1 MDNIFLQFALVLSLS
16 CFLGYFVHKLKLPL
30 IIAYLVCGVLLAVV
44 GQFDPKSL
52 GIFKVLPDLGIA
64 FVLFLIG
71 MELDLREIR
80 SLGKPIIIVS
90 LSQVIIS
97 TLAGFALSGFFGFS
111 QTSSLLMGLGLG
123 FSSTIVVVQLLLEKR
138 DLTSL
143 YGKLSLGILLIEDL
157 IAIVALMFISIGT
170 IGGGLSVAGLMPVA
184 WLIAKAVFLFIL
196 TFIASKYVLVRIF
209 DSVAS
214 SMELLFLTAITWCFL
229 FSALAVMTGFSVVIG
244 AFLAGV
250 ALASSPYHL
259 QIQGKVKP
267 LRDFFVAMFFIYLG
281 SEVVLA
287 DIYSV
292 WYVILI
298 FTFFAIVFKPLVFLL
313 VLGMFGFRKHTLFQT
328 SLNLSQIS
336 EFSLIILLLGVEMGI
351 VPRVTLSV
359 MAPVTVISII
369 ISAVFIS
376 NSKRIYSFLSPILPF
391 FEHKTNIHYMEA
403 KMLDDLED
411 HVVVIGAHRLGRPVI
426 EFLSKNNIPFVVM
439 DFNPHIVEELKKK
452 NYRVLYGD
460 AGDTEMLENLK
471 LENAKLIISTARDM
485 DDNEVLLDECRK
497 KKVRAKIIAR
507 AIDSSHAKALKALG
521 ADYIIS
527 PEQVSGE
534 YLVSQ
539 LKSHWP
545 HNNFSGMN

>member
-71 MELDLREIR
+71 MELDLREIK

-97 TLAGFALSGFFGFS
+97 TLAGFALSGLFGFS

-143 YGKLSLGILLIEDL
+143 YGKLSLGILLVEDL
-157 IAIVALMFISIGT
+157 IAIVALMFISIGSA
-170 IGGGLSVAGLMPVA
+170 GSDLHLAGLLPVG
-184 WLIAKAVFLFIL
+184 WLLVKAVFLFIL
-196 TFIASKYVLVRIF
+196 TIVSSRYLLGKIF

-214 SMELLFLTAITWCFL
+214 SVELLFLTAITWCFL
-229 FSALAVMTGFSVVIG
+229 FAALALFTGFSVVIG

-250 ALASSPYHL
+250 ALATSPYHL

-281 SEVVLA
+281 SEVVLT

-292 WYVILI
+292 WHVIII
-298 FTFFAIVFKPLVFLL
+298 FTLFAIAFKPLVFLL

-336 EFSLIILLLGVEMGI
+336 EFSLIILLVGVEMGL

-369 ISAVFIS
+369 ISAALIS
-376 NSKRIYSFLSPILPF
+376 NSKKLYYFLSPVLPF
-391 FEHKTNIHYMEA
+391 FEHKTKIHYMEA
-403 KMLDDLED
+403 KMLNDLED
-411 HVVVIGAHRLGRPVI
+411 HVVVIGAHRMGGPVI
-426 EFLSKNNIPFVVM
+426 EFLAKQNIPLVVM

-452 NYRVLYGD
+452 NFRVLYGD
-460 AGDTEMLENLK
+460 AGDVEMLENLK
-471 LENAKLIISTARDM
+471 LKNAKLIISTTRDM
-485 DDNEVLLDECRK
+485 YDNEILLDECRK
-497 KKVRAKIIAR
+497 KRVRAKIIAR
-507 AIDSSHAKALKALG
+507 ATDKTHARALKALG
-521 ADYIIS
+521 ADFVIL

-534 YLVSQ
+534 YLVNQ
-539 LKSHWP
+539 LKTHWP
-545 HNNFSGMN
+545 HNNFSGMV